1 MAENGIY
8 EVLWPRGSRVA
19 PITPFSKRL
28 ETLNG
33 KTVGELWNYAFRGK
47 EIFSALEKGLSER
60 YPKVK
65 FRSWASFPND
75 GDHSL
80 PDWEAHPELLSNMGC
95 DAVIVGMGC

>member
-1 MAENGIY
+1 MAGRGIY
-8 EVLWPRGSRVA
+8 EVLWPRGRRVS

-28 ETLNG
+28 NTLDG

-60 YPKVK
+60 YPKVR
-65 FRSWASFPND
+65 FRAWDSFPND

-80 PDWEAHPELLSNMGC
+80 PDWEAHPELPSKMGC